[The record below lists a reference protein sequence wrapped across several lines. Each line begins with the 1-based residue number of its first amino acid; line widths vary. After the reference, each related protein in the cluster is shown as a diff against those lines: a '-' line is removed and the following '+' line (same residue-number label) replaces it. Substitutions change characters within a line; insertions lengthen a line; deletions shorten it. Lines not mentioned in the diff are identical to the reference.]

1 MGHIATPAPRPP
13 AGRRSRRRS
22 ETREKI
28 FRAAMTLFADRSLAN
43 TTVED
48 ITELADVG
56 KGTFFNYF
64 PTKEH
69 VLSALAEIQL
79 GNVAAALEDAQAGAD
94 PIAAILPR
102 LARALS
108 REPGRSA
115 ALVRSLM
122 MAHLS
127 NDAVRQM
134 IVGGLE
140 QGRGMLSEILRIGQ
154 ERGEIRRDADPLLLA
169 RIFQQTMFGTLLFWS
184 MHPGAPL
191 HEWIEQTIGVYWDGI
206 RAADGSGTRLRKGRR
221 P

>member
-1 MGHIATPAPRPP
+1 MPALSQPRHAPHD
-13 AGRRSRRRS
+13 RRSRRRA
-22 ETREKI
+22 ETRERI
-28 FRAAMTLFADRSLAN
+28 FRAAMSLFAERGMAA

-69 VLSALAEIQL
+69 VLNALGEIQL
-79 GNVAAALEDAQAGAD
+79 GNLAAALEDARDGTD
-94 PIAAILPR
+94 PIAEVLQR
-102 LARALS
+102 LARALA
-108 REPGRSA
+108 REPGRSP

-127 NDAVRQM
+127 NDAVRER
-134 IVGGLE
+134 VVDVLG
-140 QGRGMLSEILRIGQ
+140 QGRGILAQILRIGQ
-154 ERGEIRRDADPLLLA
+154 ERGEVRREADPLVLA
-169 RIFQQTMFGTLLFWS
+169 RIFQQTMFGTMLFWS

-191 HEWIEQTIGVYWDGI
+191 PEWISQTIGHYCASIPAEGRS
-206 RAADGSGTRLRKGRR
+206 RAGRR